1 MSHTRYRE
9 DELDFPKKYKSMIEE
24 TDIIYIKQ
32 RKVRRWIALLIVL
45 LIIAGGLQLRIRNV
59 EVVGNDTYTA
69 EEAEQL
75 IFSGYW
81 ERNTFVC
88 LYNSLTGKKKEIP
101 FVDDYKLVLKS
112 PFDCVLRFYEK
123 APVGCIK
130 YMSNFMYFDKDGII
144 IESSDKRLDKVPIIE
159 GLSYGYIILGK
170 KLPVDNKLL
179 LNSIMN
185 ITQQMSL
192 YDIDCDIIRYNES
205 NNTLTAVLGGGD
217 IAVYLGTDDG
227 LAAKIAALNDMLP
240 EIRNRGLKGTLDL
253 SDYDDNE
260 KGNTSNFKLKG
271 ETDGGEG

>member
-1 MSHTRYRE
+1 
-9 DELDFPKKYKSMIEE
+9 MIEE
-24 TDIIYIKQ
+24 NDIIYIKQ

-45 LIIAGGLQLRIRNV
+45 LIIAGGLQIRIRNV

-69 EEAEQL
+69 DEAEKL
-75 IFSGYW
+75 IFSSYW

-88 LYNSLTGKKKEIP
+88 LYNSLTGRKKEIP
-101 FVDDYKLVLKS
+101 FVDDYKIVLKS
-112 PFDCVLRFYEK
+112 PFDCELRFYEK

-217 IAVYLGTDDG
+217 IAVALGTDDG

-271 ETDGGEG
+271 EPDGGEG